1 MTEAN
6 QVQLSELLTRI
17 IKPNHNVK
25 DKPKKITM

>member
-1 MTEAN
+1 MIEAN
-6 QVQLSELLTRI
+6 QVQLSELLTI

>member
-6 QVQLSELLTRI
+6 QIQPSEFLTRI
-17 IKPNHNVK
+17 IRPNHNVK